1 MKLVRM
7 AIILLRAYLVVT
19 LVLCFSVEGWVSRS
33 HKSIVIQT
41 ESMIL
46 PSTMIAQSTTTTTTS
61 RSEQI
66 SRKVFVSGVLAS
78 GTVLF
83 PANSARADDTLSPS
97 FGIEKC
103 STSIKSPCVSTS
115 NVRQIDLYSP
125 PWTYPSSYSA
135 DEIMSRLKGA
145 IVTDSSCEI
154 VQQDGN
160 QHLVV
165 QAKRPNDLF
174 GTIDRVEFVVNAQD
188 QVVTFRSSA
197 PDDNTSTDFGLQ
209 RRRLDEIRKR
219 AGVFGVMGELM
230 NTADAA
236 TTGERGNGPLGQLKA
251 FYGLQSGSGFED
263 VLAE

>member
-1 MKLVRM
+1 MRAFRTATIAWLLPFLAEGLTSTTSSQQRRQVRDVTHNGVGLQQPPSYPSEQLSRK
-7 AIILLRAYLVVT
+7 AFVSTILLTGAM
-19 LVLCFSVEGWVSRS
+19 VLGGD
-33 HKSIVIQT
+33 
-41 ESMIL
+41 
-46 PSTMIAQSTTTTTTS
+46 PSLADETATPTS
-61 RSEQI
+61 P
-66 SRKVFVSGVLAS
+66 LAS
-78 GTVLF
+78 Y
-83 PANSARADDTLSPS
+83 S
-97 FGIEKC
+97 IEKC
-103 STSIKSPCVSTS
+103 NMSSKSPCVSTS

-125 PWTYPSSYSA
+125 PWTFPSSYSA

-145 IVTDSSCEI
+145 IVTDSTCDI

-174 GTIDRVEFVVNAQD
+174 GTLDQLEFVINAQD

-197 PDDNTSTDFGLQ
+197 PEDSTATDFGLQ

-219 AGVFGVMGELM
+219 AGIFGVMGDSM

-236 TTGERGNGPLGQLKA
+236 TTAERGNGPLGQLKA
-251 FYGLQSGSGFED
+251 FYGLQSGGGFED

>member
-1 MKLVRM
+1 MLRGYL
-7 AIILLRAYLVVT
+7 AIMT
-19 LVLCFSVEGWVSRS
+19 CFYSTVEGWISRS
-33 HKSIVIQT
+33 HQCT
-41 ESMIL
+41 PLRTDSMSHS
-46 PSTMIAQSTTTTTTS
+46 STFEVSTTAKS
-61 RSEQI
+61 RQEQI
-66 SRKVFVSGVLAS
+66 SRQTFVSEVLTAGIVFFS
-78 GTVLF
+78 W
-83 PANSARADDTLSPS
+83 NSALADDTAVVPLSTS

-103 STSIKSPCVSTS
+103 STSSKSPCVSTS

-125 PWTYPSSYSA
+125 PWTYPSSYSP

-165 QAKRPNDLF
+165 QAKRPNDLL
-174 GTIDRVEFVVNAQD
+174 GTIDRMEFVVNAQD
-188 QVVTFRSSA
+188 QVVTFRSAA
-197 PDDNTSTDFGLQ
+197 PDDNSSTDFGLQ
-209 RRRLDEIRKR
+209 RRRLDDIRKR
-219 AGVFGVMGELM
+219 AGVFGVMGDSM